1 VLDDRPYMRETAYNS
16 GMPWTYRLMIA
27 NGVVFLLQF
36 LLRSPFIE
44 NLLALSPYGLL
55 HGFVWQLFTFQFL
68 HGGFMHLLLNMVGVF
83 FFGRAIEDAL
93 GSKRMLQL
101 YFSSGVLGGLCQT
114 LAQVVGYLVL
124 GERHALGTPVVGAS
138 AGVFGL
144 IAAFATMFPHQ
155 RITLLLFYVIPVSLP
170 ARWLLWGSIG
180 VGLFGVAFSR
190 GSVAHAAHLGGI
202 LGGILF
208 IRTIIEGRF
217 SLPRFR
223 FSMKPSRGPKVKI
236 MPGGK
241 PASSNSAA
249 ESDQFPIDFIEK
261 EVNPILEKISAKG
274 IQSLTDRERKIL
286 EAARNRMRKP

>member
-1 VLDDRPYMRETAYNS
+1 MREPAYNS

-36 LLRSPFIE
+36 LLQSPFIE

-55 HGFVWQLFTFQFL
+55 HGMVWQLFTFQFL

-83 FFGRAIEDAL
+83 FFGRAMEDTL

-101 YFSSGVLGGLCQT
+101 YFASGVLGGLCQT
-114 LAQVVGYLVL
+114 LAQVVGYFVL
-124 GERHALGTPVVGAS
+124 GDRTAIGTPVVGAS

-144 IAAFATMFPHQ
+144 VAAFATMFPHQ

-170 ARWLLWGSIG
+170 ARWLLWGSIAI
-180 VGLFGVAFSR
+180 GLFGVAFSR

-202 LGGILF
+202 LGGIVF
-208 IRTIIEGRF
+208 IRGIVEGRI

-223 FSMKPSRGPKVKI
+223 FSLKPNRSPKVKV

-241 PASSNSAA
+241 SGYSDVSPPADN
-249 ESDQFPIDFIEK
+249 FPVDFIEK

-274 IQSLTDRERKIL
+274 IQSLTERERKIL
-286 EAARNRMRKP
+286 EAARKRMHKP